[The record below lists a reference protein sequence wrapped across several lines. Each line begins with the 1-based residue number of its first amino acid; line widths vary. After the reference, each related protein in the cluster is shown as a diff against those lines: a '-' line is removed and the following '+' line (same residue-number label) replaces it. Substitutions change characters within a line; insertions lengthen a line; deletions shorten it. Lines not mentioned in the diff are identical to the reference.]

1 MPTLIRQNINGVH
14 MKRTKLAIAALGL
27 ALASGHAS
35 AFFIDNAGDA
45 LNFSWSYAGGG
56 YNLTGAGTMTATAL
70 SAGSLTLQ
78 ISLTNNTTAASGN
91 NARLAAF
98 GLGIDPDATGVTFSD
113 ASDGG
118 MIDASL
124 DSIPSLKTIE
134 VCAFGGPNCSGGG
147 NGGILANGASDLFS
161 LVITGAFAN
170 GVTIDPLGYKYQ
182 TNNGSFEFSCSTTST
197 EYQCG
202 GGRTSVPEPGSLALL
217 GAVAAGYVTTRQRRS
232 PLIARG

>member
-1 MPTLIRQNINGVH
+1 MSRA
-14 MKRTKLAIAALGL
+14 KLAIATLGL

-35 AFFIDNAGDA
+35 AFFIDNAGDS

-70 SAGSLTLQ
+70 SPGSLTLQ
-78 ISLTNNTTAASGN
+78 ILLKNNTTAANGN
-91 NARLAAF
+91 DARVTAF

-113 ASDGG
+113 ANDGG
-118 MIDASL
+118 MINASL

-147 NGGILANGASDLFS
+147 NGGIFANGASDLFS
-161 LVITGAFAN
+161 LTVTGAFAN

-182 TNNGSFEFSCSTTST
+182 TDHGSFEFSCSTTST
-197 EYQCG
+197 TGQCG
-202 GGRTSVPEPGSLALL
+202 GGRTVPEPGSLALL
-217 GAVAAGYVTTRQRRS
+217 GAIATAYVTTRRRRS
-232 PLIARG
+232 R

>member
-1 MPTLIRQNINGVH
+1 MSRS
-14 MKRTKLAIAALGL
+14 KLAIAALGC
-27 ALASGHAS
+27 ALASGDAS
-35 AFFIDNAGDA
+35 AFFVDSAGDS

-78 ISLTNNTTAASGN
+78 VLLTNNTTAASGID
-91 NARLAAF
+91 ARVTAF
-98 GLGIDPDATGVTFSD
+98 GLGIDPDASGVTFSD
-113 ASDGG
+113 ANDGG

-147 NGGILANGASDLFS
+147 NGGIFANGASDLFS
-161 LVITGAFAN
+161 LTITGTFAN

-182 TNNGSFEFSCSTTST
+182 TDVGSFEFSCSTTST
-197 EYQCG
+197 TGQCR
-202 GGRTSVPEPGSLALL
+202 GGRTVPEPGSLALL
-217 GAVAAGYVTTRQRRS
+217 GAIAAAYVTTRRRRS
-232 PLIARG
+232 PLITTD

>member
-1 MPTLIRQNINGVH
+1 MSRA
-14 MKRTKLAIAALGL
+14 KLAIATLGL

-35 AFFIDNAGDA
+35 AFFIDNAGDS

-70 SAGSLTLQ
+70 SPGSLTLQ
-78 ISLTNNTTAASGN
+78 ILLKNNTTAANGN
-91 NARLAAF
+91 DARVTAF

-113 ASDGG
+113 ANDGG
-118 MIDASL
+118 MINASL

-147 NGGILANGASDLFS
+147 NGGIFANGASDLFS
-161 LVITGAFAN
+161 LTVTGAFAN

-182 TNNGSFEFSCSTTST
+182 TNHGSFEFGCSTTST
-197 EYQCG
+197 TGQCG
-202 GGRTSVPEPGSLALL
+202 GGRTVPEPGSLALL
-217 GAVAAGYVTTRQRRS
+217 GAIATAYVTTRRRRS
-232 PLIARG
+232 R

>member
-1 MPTLIRQNINGVH
+1 MSRA
-14 MKRTKLAIAALGL
+14 KSAIAALGL

-35 AFFIDNAGDA
+35 AFFIDNAGDS

-78 ISLTNNTTAASGN
+78 FLLTNNTTAASGVD
-91 NARLAAF
+91 ARLTAF
-98 GLGIDPDATGVTFSD
+98 GLGIDPDASGVTFSD
-113 ASDGG
+113 ATDGG
-118 MIDASL
+118 MVDASL

-147 NGGILANGASDLFS
+147 NGGIFANGASDLFS
-161 LVITGAFAN
+161 LTITGAFAN

-182 TNNGSFEFSCSTTST
+182 TNVGSFEFSCSTTST
-197 EYQCG
+197 TGQCE
-202 GGRTSVPEPGSLALL
+202 GGRTVPEPGSLALL
-217 GAVAAGYVTTRQRRS
+217 GAIAAAYVTTRRPRS
-232 PLIARG
+232 PLITRG